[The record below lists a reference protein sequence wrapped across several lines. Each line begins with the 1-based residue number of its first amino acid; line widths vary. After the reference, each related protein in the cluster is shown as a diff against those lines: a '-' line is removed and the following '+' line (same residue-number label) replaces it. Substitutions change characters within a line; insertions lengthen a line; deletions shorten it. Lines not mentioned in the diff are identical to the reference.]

1 VEKLPVYTMVV
12 LLLCNAAV
20 LGCSQKEETAENKKG
35 AIETMTDQ
43 AADELT
49 NRIRTPIEKARSAA
63 NQQEDR
69 MRSVDDQLKEE

>member
-1 VEKLPVYTMVV
+1 MKTFLPCSLVV
-12 LLLCNAAV
+12 LLLCSATV
-20 LGCSQKEETAENKKG
+20 FSCSPKEEADPEKG
-35 AIETMTDQ
+35 AIEKLTDQ